1 MSPFDNRTLKRDMP
15 SIENIYPSS
24 YRPSAVVRDD
34 SVLHTE
40 AISIGDVFCFLVPA
54 LQFIQFQGAGVLS
67 ISDLILVAALP
78 IAVLRH
84 PDRLRQKPMPA
95 ILTLGALWLVAQV
108 ATDILRNSASEDFLR
123 GWSKIF
129 LLLVNFSV
137 VWIVTSRTRRRF
149 VLYGTGLA
157 IGTILGVYVNPSAD
171 ALIDPWKFGFGLPVT
186 LLVVM
191 WTAAHLTR
199 RRYLG
204 ILVPLTALAIVH
216 AFGNYRSLAV
226 ITFISAIYSI
236 FQMSGAGE
244 RNKPQFGRF
253 RLAFLGFTVVC
264 AIWGFIQ
271 VYSHYVERGV
281 FGQYAQRKLEVQTNG
296 AGGLLLGGR
305 GEILAS
311 GQAIIDSPLLGHGSW
326 ARDPTYA
333 AILAEKR
340 SELGYKNVEGPGGK
354 KDDLI
359 PTHSYI
365 FGAWVEAGLAGG
377 LFWLF
382 VLAYTIRALVKAS
395 GSEPLI
401 PLFAFTGFLQVWD
414 ILFSPLGM
422 PTRFIAPYFMAAMVV
437 LTSFRDSQ
445 SGAAE
450 EI

>member
-1 MSPFDNRTLKRDMP
+1 MP
-15 SIENIYPSS
+15 SIETIYRSS
-24 YRPSAVVRDD
+24 YQPSAIVRDH
-34 SVLHTE
+34 SVLSTE

-84 PDRLRQKPMPA
+84 PDRLRQKPIPA
-95 ILTLGALWLVAQV
+95 ILVLGAFWLLSQV
-108 ATDILRNSASEDFLR
+108 ATDILRNSAPEDFLR

-137 VWIVTSRTRRRF
+137 VWIVASRTRRRF
-149 VLYGTGLA
+149 VLYAIGLA
-157 IGTILGVYVNPSAD
+157 IGTILGVYINPSPD
-171 ALIDPWKFGFGLPVT
+171 ALIDPWKFGYGVPIT

-191 WTAAHLTR
+191 WTASHLAR

-226 ITFISAIYSI
+226 ITFVTAIYSI
-236 FQMSGAGE
+236 FQMSSAGD
-244 RNKPQFGRF
+244 RDKQQFGRF
-253 RLAFLGFTVVC
+253 RLAVLGLTVVC
-264 AIWGFIQ
+264 GIWIFTQI
-271 VYSHYVERGV
+271 YSHYVERGV

-340 SELGYKNVEGPGGK
+340 AELGYKSVEGQGGK

-382 VLAYTIRALVKAS
+382 VLSYTIRALVKAS

-401 PLFAFTGFLQVWD
+401 PIFAFTGFLLIWD
-414 ILFSPLGM
+414 TLFSPLGM
-422 PTRFIAPYFMAAMVV
+422 PTRFVAPFFIAAMVV
-437 LTSFRDSQ
+437 LASFRDMQ
-445 SGAAE
+445 TAVAE
-450 EI
+450 EA